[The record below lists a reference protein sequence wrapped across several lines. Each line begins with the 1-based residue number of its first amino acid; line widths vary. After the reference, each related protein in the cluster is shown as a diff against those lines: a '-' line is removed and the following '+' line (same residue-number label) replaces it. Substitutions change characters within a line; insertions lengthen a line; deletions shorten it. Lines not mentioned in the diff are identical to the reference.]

1 MTDNIDEEHLDN
13 PIKNKLENPPDENGS
28 TTDTERIISNQIT
41 ENMEVH
47 HHPDLHHKPKKWK
60 EYFLEFLMIFLAVTM
75 GFFAENIR
83 EHFIEKK
90 KEKQV
95 IISLQKDLMKDTT
108 TLNKLINIYIP
119 THNAWVDSFN
129 YYIDSLPLKGNERKI
144 SMGLQ
149 NATFWSLYQP
159 PEISLYLLKNLG
171 SFSLI
176 ENEKVKAEILD
187 YNGLLNNYIKYSEF
201 IASVQHSVDTAAA
214 ALITRN
220 DVKTFLDKALAHI
233 RLGEIGFIDI
243 DDAPSM
249 VKFKTYNKDKFVKF
263 IAKLDQV
270 TSKLSDMNFQYQFIL
285 EREIKLLKVI
295 KEEYPNF

>member
-1 MTDNIDEEHLDN
+1 MADNLDDNTLDN
-13 PIKNKLENPPDENGS
+13 PINPQSENLSED
-28 TTDTERIISNQIT
+28 IISTNQANTVIPKQET

-83 EHFIEKK
+83 EHFTEKK

-95 IISLQKDLMKDTT
+95 IISLQKDLMKDTI
-108 TLNKLINIYIP
+108 TLNQLINVYIP

-144 SMGLQ
+144 GMGIQ
-149 NATFWSLYQP
+149 NATLWSLYQP
-159 PEISLYLLKNLG
+159 PEISLYLLKNSG
-171 SFSLI
+171 SFNLI

-187 YNGLLNNYIKYSEF
+187 YNGVFNNYIKYSEF

-214 ALITRN
+214 ALITRH
-220 DVKTFLDKALAHI
+220 DIKTFLNKTLEHF
-233 RLGEIGFIDI
+233 RKGEMGFIDI
-243 DDAPSM
+243 DS
-249 VKFKTYNKDKFVKF
+249 
-263 IAKLDQV
+263 
-270 TSKLSDMNFQYQFIL
+270 
-285 EREIKLLKVI
+285 IK
-295 KEEYPNF
+295 